1 MEEAAILAAIA
12 QFPHEDTPRLAYA
25 DWLDDHADALP
36 EPDAARI
43 RAEFIRLQCELKR
56 YEDVTRAEQ
65 NRYID
70 LYRRQDAILTRH
82 RRDLLGP
89 MGESLSDIEM
99 SRDVVFDRGFVTEL
113 RLHER
118 QFAEHAGAVA
128 NLKPRP
134 AVKIFCERNALNR
147 FLRDA
152 PTELVSS
159 LIVHAREHNPWDWEA
174 ALESFIQ
181 QDWPRLR
188 ELNVGGCDLGD
199 AGLQAL
205 AQRGHFPALTKL
217 DLTGNEISDEGLRH
231 LVNSPLWAR
240 LEELILDANPISDE
254 GAAILANAAAVSRL
268 EYLNLKRTGIT
279 SDGHRVLFRGFPRRT
294 KLDLF

>member
-12 QFPHEDTPRLAYA
+12 QFSDEDTPRLAYA

-36 EPDAARI
+36 DPDAARI

-89 MGESLSDIEM
+89 LGESLTDVEM

-118 QFAEHAGAVA
+118 QFAQHAGTIA

-134 AVKIFCERNALNR
+134 AVTIFCERSELNR

-152 PTELVSS
+152 PTELVRS
-159 LIVHAREHNPWDWEA
+159 LVVYEREHNPWAWSVS
-174 ALESFIQ
+174 LEQFTQ
-181 QDWPRLR
+181 QEWPRLQ
-188 ELNVGGCDLGD
+188 ELNLGGCDLGD
-199 AGLQAL
+199 VGLQTL
-205 AQRGHFPALTKL
+205 VQRGYFPSLTKL

-231 LVNSPLWAR
+231 LVHSPLWAR
-240 LEELILDANPISDE
+240 LEELVLDANPISDE
-254 GAAILANAAAVSRL
+254 GAAILANAAAASRL

>member
-1 MEEAAILAAIA
+1 
-12 QFPHEDTPRLAYA
+12 
-25 DWLDDHADALP
+25 
-36 EPDAARI
+36 
-43 RAEFIRLQCELKR
+43 
-56 YEDVTRAEQ
+56 
-65 NRYID
+65 
-70 LYRRQDAILTRH
+70 
-82 RRDLLGP
+82 
-89 MGESLSDIEM
+89 M
-99 SRDVVFDRGFVTEL
+99 SRDVIFDRGFVTEL